1 MQQSTSKGKDTN
13 AFRTSSRLIPA
24 SVHACVGCFL
34 SKLILDKPL
43 LCYATTQGNHNA
55 DAEFNVGTGRHG
67 LRGTAGRAACRRGR
81 TRSVLGW
88 QCPAS
93 QVLDHVTSGTQ
104 RPHAVHRE
112 WSVNLHSEL
121 QNLFSVDRAPLHIAV
136 ADCSRRSLDWI
147 ARWIFILITP
157 ATTILLLLAHIHIV

>member
-88 QCPAS
+88 QCPAG

-112 WSVNLHSEL
+112 WTCSSLIM
-121 QNLFSVDRAPLHIAV
+121 HIAV

-147 ARWIFILITP
+147 ARWIFIFSTT